1 MSAVVGD
8 SMADRTWVKNLK
20 PGTEL
25 DEVYVVRT
33 RELRKRRGGGNYLA
47 VTLGDSTGEVSSLA
61 WEQADGLA
69 KICEPGAVVRI
80 GGHVQQYQGRTQ
92 VVFRRAEP
100 VDGEDIDPSLFVRS
114 SSVDADL
121 LWRKMQELIGAM
133 EDADLRQLLF
143 RIFSDREVE
152 TRFRVAPAAKTMHH
166 AFRSGLLEHTM
177 SAAGAGL
184 ALARHYNL
192 HQDLVLAG
200 ILLHDLGKIWEL
212 EAKNSIEYTDD
223 GRLIGHL
230 ALETLYV
237 DRVIGELESFPD
249 ETRRQLLHIL
259 LSHHG
264 EYAYGSPR
272 RPKTPEAMLVHMV
285 DNLDARMSGM
295 FEAIEQDGDSD
306 QAWSGFSRM
315 LERNVYRRRL

>member
-1 MSAVVGD
+1 
-8 SMADRTWVKNLK
+8 MAERVWVKNLK

-25 DEVYVVRT
+25 DEVYVVRS
-33 RELRKRRGGGNYLA
+33 RELRRRRGGGNYLV
-47 VTLGDSTGEVSSLA
+47 VTLGDRTGEVSSLA
-61 WEQADGLA
+61 WEHAERLG
-69 KICEPGAVVRI
+69 KVCEPGAIVRI

-92 VVFRRAEP
+92 VVFRQVEP
-100 VDGEDIDPSLFVRS
+100 VDGSDVDPALFVRS
-114 SSVDADL
+114 SSVDADV
-121 LWRKMQELIGAM
+121 LWRKMQDLIGAM

-143 RIFSDREVE
+143 RIFSDPDVE
-152 TRFRVAPAAKTMHH
+152 SRFRVAPAARTMHH
-166 AFRSGLLEHTM
+166 AFRSGLLEHTV

-184 ALARHYNL
+184 ALARHYRL

-200 ILLHDLGKIWEL
+200 VLLHDLGKIWEL
-212 EAKNSIEYTDD
+212 EAENSIEYTDE

-237 DRVIGELESFPD
+237 DGVIGELKSFPD
-249 ETRRQLLHIL
+249 EMRRHLLHIL

-264 EYAYGSPR
+264 EYAFGSPR

-285 DNLDARMSGM
+285 DNLDAQLSGM

-315 LERNVYRRRL
+315 LERNVYRRRP

>member
-1 MSAVVGD
+1 
-8 SMADRTWVKNLK
+8 MAERTWVKNLK

-61 WEQADGLA
+61 WEKAEGLA

-92 VVFRRAEP
+92 VVFRRAEA
-100 VDGEDIDPSLFVRS
+100 VDASDIDPSLFVRS

-133 EDADLRQLLF
+133 EDANLRQLLF

-184 ALARHYNL
+184 ALARHYHL

-237 DRVIGELESFPD
+237 DRVIGELESFPQ
-249 ETRRQLLHIL
+249 EMRRQLLHIL

-285 DNLDARMSGM
+285 DNLDARLSGM

-315 LERNVYRRRL
+315 LERNVYRRRP

>member
-1 MSAVVGD
+1 
-8 SMADRTWVKNLK
+8 MADRTWIKSLK
-20 PGTEL
+20 PGDEL
-25 DEVYVVRT
+25 DEIYVVRT

-61 WEQADGLA
+61 WERAEVLA
-69 KICEPGAVVRI
+69 KVCEPGAVVRI

-92 VVFRRAEP
+92 VVFRQAES
-100 VDGEDIDPSLFVRS
+100 VDGADVDPSVFVRS
-114 SSVDADL
+114 SSVDADV
-121 LWRKMQELIGAM
+121 LWHSMQEFIAAL
-133 EDADLRQLLF
+133 ENADLRQLLF
-143 RIFSDREVE
+143 RIFSDPEIE
-152 TRFRVAPAAKTMHH
+152 SSFRIAPAAKTMHH
-166 AFRSGLLEHTM
+166 AFRSGLLEHTV

-184 ALARHYNL
+184 ALARHYRLN
-192 HQDLVLAG
+192 QDLVVAG

-212 EAKNSIEYTDD
+212 EADNSIEYTDD

-237 DRVIGELESFPD
+237 DRVIGELENFPD
-249 ETRRQLLHIL
+249 EMRRQLLHIL

-285 DNLDARMSGM
+285 DNLDARLAGM

-315 LERNVYRRRL
+315 LERNVYRRKV